1 MKSKINNMKKFLSF
15 AALALAL
22 CSCKSQTASLEYE
35 KYTLDNGLEVI
46 LHEDKSDP
54 IVAVAIQYRVGS
66 ANEKTGKT
74 GFAHFF
80 EHMLFQRSEN
90 LPRNSFFSKIDDMGG
105 EFNGGTS
112 YDYTQYYEVVP
123 RDGLER
129 VLWMES
135 DRMGFFI
142 NTVTQGGL
150 EREIDVVSNEK
161 RQHESGPYGH
171 SADVFKKYY
180 YPEGHPYS
188 WSIIG
193 KIEDLQSATVEDV
206 KEFYRTYYTPAN
218 ATLVIAGDFDKA
230 STKEM
235 IEKYF
240 AEITGG
246 PKPEPVPVQRVTLDE
261 TRKVYYEDK
270 YAKAPR
276 MEIAFPSVEQYHED
290 SYPLYFLVRLIAGDK
305 KTPLNKIVVE
315 EEKLASS
322 IGLNQFSMAVDGMIT
337 SSVTTYPSTDLDD
350 VYNSL
355 FKAFERFEQTGVDEA
370 ALKRYKTQYEV
381 SLYRR
386 LSTLL
391 VKGNNMLSGNTF
403 TGAPDKIFT
412 DVVNYN
418 KVTAKDIMRVYE
430 KYIKGKNHVVVST
443 VPAGKIEL
451 AIEGSIP
458 ADMQFESIAQQKTM
472 SKAGE
477 VVDDPYEHTPSNIDR
492 SIEPALL
499 SNTPEINIP
508 DVWEMTL
515 DNGIEVKGIKHEE
528 IPLVYFCF
536 TLNRGA
542 SHDSIEKAGAACLTA
557 RMLKDGGT
565 ATMSPEDLEEAFGE
579 FGANI
584 NCYGSVECTYLSGQC
599 MNKDFAQVMKLV
611 SDMILNPGWD
621 EEAFKLAKENT
632 LDDLKKSKTTQ
643 KSIASNVFK
652 TLLWGK
658 DHIFT
663 YGSRGT
669 EKAVEALTIDDLK
682 EFYSK
687 YYSPSITKM
696 AIVGDITSK
705 EVKKAMQPLVKE
717 WEPKEID
724 LSCMEMKPAELE
736 HKIYFVD
743 YPGSSQSY
751 IIMGN
756 GGLSTKDAD
765 SYAAKVVNDKLGAS
779 SSAMLF
785 DVLRLKRGYTYGAYS
800 SFSTNLYNNTFT
812 ARSSVQATATKP
824 SVELFR
830 EIVGGFGDI
839 YTQEMLES
847 TVASMKKAT
856 CGAIENSY
864 DQMSMLVDTFIY
876 GLENDYLKKQ
886 EQELSEMTLERAQ
899 EIIAKYLDI
908 NKMAIVVVGDAKTQY
923 EPLKKLGLE
932 IGLYDSSL
940 NQIK

>member
-1 MKSKINNMKKFLSF
+1 MNIMKRITFI
-15 AALALAL
+15 ALALVL
-22 CSCKSQTASLEYE
+22 CCCKPQTAKIEYE
-35 KYTLDNGLEVI
+35 KYTLENGLEVV

-90 LPRNSFFSKIDDMGG
+90 LPRNSFFAKIDDMGG

-171 SADVFKKYY
+171 SEDVFKKYY

-240 AEITGG
+240 AEITGD
-246 PKPEPVPVQRVTLDE
+246 PKPEPVPVQNVTLEE
-261 TRKVYYEDK
+261 TRKVYYEDE

-276 MEIAFPSVEQYHED
+276 MELAFPSVEQYHED
-290 SYPLYFLVRLIAGDK
+290 SYPLYFLVRLLSGDK
-305 KTPLNKIVVE
+305 KTPLHKIVVE

-322 IGLNQFSMAVDGMIT
+322 ISLHQFSMAVDGMIT
-337 SSVTTYPSTDLDD
+337 STATTFPTVDLDD

-355 FKAFERFEQTGVDEA
+355 FKAFERFEETGVDEA

-403 TGAPDKIFT
+403 AGTPDKIFT

-430 KYIKGKNHVVVST
+430 KYIKGKNHVVVCT
-443 VPAGKIEL
+443 VPKGKVEL

-477 VVDDPYEHTPSNIDR
+477 VIDDPYEYTPSKIDR
-492 SIEPALL
+492 SVEPALL

-508 DVWEMTL
+508 EIWNMTL
-515 DNGIEVKGIKHEE
+515 ANGIEVKGIQHEE

-536 TLNRGA
+536 VLNRGA
-542 SHDSIEKAGAACLTA
+542 SHDSAEKAGAACMTA
-557 RMLKDGGT
+557 QMLKEGGT
-565 ATMSPEDLEEAFGE
+565 TTLSPEDLEEAFGE

-584 NCYGSVECTYLSGQC
+584 NCYGSVESTYLSGQC
-599 MNKDFAQVMKLV
+599 MNKDFANVMKLV
-611 SDMILNPGWD
+611 SQMILEPGWD
-621 EEAFKLAKENT
+621 EDAFNLAKENT
-632 LDDLKKSKTTQ
+632 LDNLKRSKTTQ
-643 KSIASNVFK
+643 KSIAGYAFK
-652 TLLWGK
+652 SLLWGK
-658 DHIFT
+658 DHTFT
-663 YGSRGT
+663 NGSYGT
-669 EKAVEALTIDDLK
+669 EESVKSLTLDDLK

-696 AIVGDITSK
+696 AIVGDLTSK
-705 EVKKAMQPLVKE
+705 EVKKAMEPLVSN
-717 WEPKEID
+717 WEPKEVE
-724 LSCMEMKPAELE
+724 MEEEEMKPADLE
-736 HKIYFVD
+736 HKIHFID
-743 YPGSSQSY
+743 YPGSAQSY
-751 IIMGN
+751 IVMGN
-756 GGLSTKDAD
+756 AGLSAKHPD

-779 SSAMLF
+779 SAAMLF
-785 DVLRLKRGYTYGAYS
+785 DILRLKRGYTYGAYS
-800 SFSTNLYNNTFT
+800 SFSTGLYNNTFS

-830 EIVGGFGDI
+830 EIVGGYGDI

-856 CGAIENSY
+856 CGSLENSY

-876 GLENDYLKKQ
+876 GLEDDYLKQQ
-886 EQELSEMTLERAQ
+886 EQELSEMTLDRAK

-908 NKMAIVVVGDAKTQY
+908 DKMAIVVVGDAKTQY
-923 EPLKKLGLE
+923 EPLKKLGLD
-932 IGLYDSSL
+932 IFLYDRSL
-940 NQIK
+940 NLIK

>member
-1 MKSKINNMKKFLSF
+1 MRYLSF
-15 AALALAL
+15 IALALAF
-22 CSCKSQTASLEYE
+22 CCCKPQTATLEYE
-35 KYTLDNGLEVI
+35 KYTLENGLEVV

-54 IVAVAIQYRVGS
+54 IVAVSIQYRVGS
-66 ANEKTGKT
+66 ANEKVGKT

-90 LPRNSFFSKIDDMGG
+90 LARNSFFSKINEMGG

-171 SADVFKKYY
+171 SDEVFKKYY

-230 STKEM
+230 ATKEM

-246 PKPEPVPVQRVTLDE
+246 PKPEPVPVQNVELNE

-290 SYPLYFLVRLIAGDK
+290 SYPLYFLVRLISGDK
-305 KTPLNKIVVE
+305 KSPLHQIIVE

-322 IGLNQFSMAVDGMIT
+322 MSLNNFAMAVDGMVTSDVIT
-337 SSVTTYPSTDLDD
+337 YADVDLDD
-350 VYNSL
+350 VYNGL
-355 FKAFERFEQTGVDEA
+355 FKAFERFEETGVDEA

-386 LSTLL
+386 LSTIL

-403 TGAPDKIFT
+403 TGEPDKVFT
-412 DVVNYN
+412 DVENYN
-418 KVTAKDIMRVYE
+418 AVTAEDIMRVYE
-430 KYIKGKNHVVVST
+430 KYVKGKNHVVLCT
-443 VPAGKIEL
+443 IPEGRTEL

-458 ADMQFESIAQQKTM
+458 ADVQFESIAQQKSM

-477 VVDDPYEHTPSNIDR
+477 VIDDPYEHTPSKIDR
-492 SIEPALL
+492 SIQPELL
-499 SNTPEINIP
+499 SNTPELNVP
-508 DVWEMTL
+508 EVWNMTL
-515 DNGIEVKGIKHEE
+515 ENGIEVKGITDDET
-528 IPLVYFCF
+528 PLVYFSF
-536 TLNRGA
+536 VLNRGA
-542 SHDSIEKAGAACLTA
+542 SHDPADKAGVACLTA

-565 ATMSPEDLEEAFGE
+565 ATKSPEDLDEAFGE

-584 NCYGSVECTYLSGQC
+584 NCYGSVESTYLSGQC
-599 MNKDFAQVMKLV
+599 LNKDFPAVMALV
-611 SDMILNPGWD
+611 SEMILEPGWD
-621 EEAFKLAKENT
+621 EDAFTLAKSNT
-632 LDDLKKSKTTQ
+632 LDDLKLSNTTQ
-643 KSIASNVFK
+643 KSIAGTAFK

-658 DHIFT
+658 DHVFT
-663 YGSRGT
+663 NGSKGVKET
-669 EKAVEALTIDDLK
+669 VEKLTLDDVK
-682 EFYSK
+682 DFYSK
-687 YYSPSITKM
+687 YYSPSIAKM
-696 AIVGDITSK
+696 SIAGSLTGK
-705 EVKKAMQPLVKE
+705 EVKKAMEPLVSK
-717 WEPKEID
+717 WEPKEVD
-724 LSCMEMKPAELE
+724 LDALAVKPAELE
-736 HKIYFVD
+736 HKIYFID

-751 IIMGN
+751 IVMGH
-756 GGLSTKDAD
+756 GGLSEKDKDA
-765 SYAAKVVNDKLGAS
+765 YAAKIVNDRLGAS

-785 DVLRLKRGYTYGAYS
+785 DILRLKRGYTYGAYS
-800 SFSTNLYNNTFT
+800 SFNCGLYNNMFT

-830 EIVGGFGDI
+830 EIVGGYGDI
-839 YTQEMLES
+839 YTQEMLDN
-847 TVASMKKAT
+847 TLTSMKKAN
-856 CGAIENSY
+856 CAILENLY
-864 DQMSMLVDTFIY
+864 DKMSMLTDIFIY
-876 GLENDYLKKQ
+876 DLEDNYLKLR
-886 EQELSEMTLERAQ
+886 EQELSEMTLERAK
-899 EIIAKYLDI
+899 EIIDEYLDI
-908 NKMAIVVVGDAKTQY
+908 DKMAIVVVGDAKTQY
-923 EPLKKLGLE
+923 EPLKKLGIE

-940 NQIK
+940 NPVK